1 MTTRQASGAAQVESE
16 PVSMRDGVRSATPT
30 RPPLTNPWLWT
41 VMTVVMFVGV
51 VVSATYALL
60 GLGTLMIALP
70 QIRRTGA
77 LPTFLAAVTLLA
89 TSVLIDLVDPREW
102 WGPNGVFA
110 VEDGAKFIGIGLW
123 TDAVLRMSRR
133 LTVARVLPKDDA

>member
-1 MTTRQASGAAQVESE
+1 MVLGSFSVILFLDDSLLFHDEVL
-16 PVSMRDGVRSATPT
+16 PDLGVPELAI
-30 RPPLTNPWLWT
+30 
-41 VMTVVMFVGV
+41 
-51 VVSATYALL
+51 SATYALL
-60 GLGTLMIALP
+60 GVGTLMIALP
-70 QIRRTGA
+70 QLRRTGA

-123 TDAVLRMSRR
+123 TDAVLRMSCG
-133 LTVARVLPKDDA
+133 LSASRVLPKDDA